1 MTPDELPL
9 VEPKAS
15 TLEERRESPVHGLLL
30 AAGSST
36 RFGDENKL
44 LVEIDG
50 IPVVRR
56 AAETLVSSTLD
67 AITVVLGY
75 EADRVRAVLEDLPL
89 GFVVNPDYEDGQ
101 ATSVRTGLR
110 AAADEDA
117 VLIALGDMPDVA
129 VESVEKLLDAYRTGA
144 GNALAAAYRGERGN
158 PVLFDRAYFDEILD
172 VTGDI
177 GARNILLTAE
187 KGGLVE
193 TNDPGVRRDID
204 RPADLDEPGD

>member
-1 MTPDELPL
+1 MTRDELPV

-15 TLEERRESPVHGLLL
+15 TLEERREAPVHGLLL
-30 AAGSST
+30 AAGTSS
-36 RFGDENKL
+36 RFGEENKL

-50 IPVVRR
+50 LPVVRR

-75 EADRVRAVLEDLPL
+75 EADRVRAVLDDLPL
-89 GFVVNPDYEDGQ
+89 EFVVNPDYEAGQ

-117 VLIALGDMPDVA
+117 VLIALGDMPSVA
-129 VESVEKLLDAYRTGA
+129 VDSVEKLLDAYRTGA
-144 GNALAAAYRGERGN
+144 GDALAAAYRGERGN
-158 PVLFDRAYFDEILD
+158 PVLFDRAYFDQILD

-177 GARNILLTAE
+177 GARNILLSAE
-187 KGGLVE
+187 QGGLVE
-193 TNDPGVRRDID
+193 TGDPGVRRDID
-204 RPADLDEPGD
+204 RPADLNGAEN